1 MSRTC
6 VRACVVAR
14 NKSSI
19 TDTEMNATGQ
29 NTKPRV
35 AKDVTNTMYAPIP
48 GGITSLPVGQTSSEP
63 VRSPTYNL
71 LMHIML

>member
-1 MSRTC
+1 
-6 VRACVVAR
+6 
-14 NKSSI
+14 
-19 TDTEMNATGQ
+19 MNATGQ

-63 VRSPTYNL
+63 VRSETYNL
-71 LMHIML
+71 LMHITL